1 MASSNPNSI
10 LQETEFSVKNLED
23 RSEFKILTAILGLK
37 FPFELKDDQLKAV
50 NAWLNNNFKG
60 SIIYSTGT
68 GKTEIAFECARRLAE
83 IRFGKEGTSPAKTG
97 GWSKLTKEFRILFLV
112 PRIVLIEQN
121 VNRLISYGLQRE
133 SIGTFFGEEK
143 DIREFTIGTYQSII
157 NNMQLLKE
165 SDMLILD
172 EIHLLSETAKEFSK
186 IFEIL
191 KDDPAKAVL
200 GLTATIDENDPRYN
214 TIIRVLPPVKKYMI
228 KDAVTDGRLAK
239 PQVVPVPVS
248 FTESE
253 KKIYIETSNKI
264 SVLSR
269 KLGAYDP
276 KKISILLFKGG
287 YNANLAKLWF
297 ANVRKRK
304 ELLSSASNKVLSA
317 ANIVR
322 KHTSEPIMIFSETID
337 SILKLEKILESFGIP
352 SRSIHNKIPIAQRKK
367 ILEEWGKEYFPLLS
381 VHTLEIGYDI
391 PDVRIAVILS
401 NSSNFNQIAQRIGR
415 VIRKTVRKNYALIY
429 VIYIRDSKDSSTL
442 RMVKSTVAFSD
453 RDSQMKLTSFKS

>member
-1 MASSNPNSI
+1 M
-10 LQETEFSVKNLED
+10 
-23 RSEFKILTAILGLK
+23 LTAILNLK
-37 FPFELKDDQLKAV
+37 FPFELKDDQIKAV
-50 NAWLNNNFKG
+50 NAWLSNNFKG

-83 IRFGKEGTSPAKTG
+83 IRLAKDAASPAKPG
-97 GWSKLTKEFRILFLV
+97 GWGNPNEEFRILYLV

-121 VNRLISYGLQRE
+121 VNRLVGYGLPSE
-133 SIGTFFGEEK
+133 SVGTFFGEKK
-143 DIREFTIGTYQSII
+143 DIREITIGTYQSII
-157 NNMQLLKE
+157 NHLQLLKD

-172 EIHLLSETAKEFSK
+172 EIHLLSESAKEFSK
-186 IFEIL
+186 IFDTL
-191 KDDPAKAVL
+191 NNDPTKAVL
-200 GLTATIDENDPRYN
+200 GLTATINENDPRYN
-214 TIIRVLPPVKKYMI
+214 TIIKALPPVKKYLI

-239 PQVVPVPVS
+239 PQIVSVPVS

-253 KKIYIETSNKI
+253 KKIYIETTNKI
-264 SVLSR
+264 SLLSR

-304 ELLSSASNKVLSA
+304 ELLSSASNKMLSA

-322 KHTSEPIMIFSETID
+322 KHPSEPIMIFSETID
-337 SILKLEKILESFGIP
+337 SILKIEKTLESYGIP

-391 PDVRIAVILS
+391 PDVRIAIIIS

-415 VIRKTVRKNYALIY
+415 VIRKTIRKNYALIY
-429 VIYIRDSKDSSTL
+429 VIYVRDSKDSSTL
-442 RMVKSTVAFSD
+442 RMVKSTVDFSD

>member
-1 MASSNPNSI
+1 M
-10 LQETEFSVKNLED
+10 
-23 RSEFKILTAILGLK
+23 LTAILNLK
-37 FPFELKDDQLKAV
+37 FPFELKDDQIEAV
-50 NAWLNNNFKG
+50 TAWLGNNFKG

-83 IRFGKEGTSPAKTG
+83 IRLAKDAASPAKPA
-97 GWSKLTKEFRILFLV
+97 GWSNPNEEFRILFLV

-121 VNRLISYGLQRE
+121 VKRLVAYGLPTE
-133 SIGTFFGEEK
+133 SVGTFFGEKK
-143 DIREFTIGTYQSII
+143 DIREITIGTYQSII
-157 NNMQLLKE
+157 NHLHLLKD

-172 EIHLLSETAKEFSK
+172 EIHLLSESAKEFNK
-186 IFEIL
+186 IFETL
-191 KDDPAKAVL
+191 KNDPTIAVL
-200 GLTATIDENDPRYN
+200 GLTATINENDPRYN
-214 TIIRVLPPVKKYMI
+214 TIIKALPPVKKYMI

-239 PQVVPVPVS
+239 PQIVSVPVS

-253 KKIYIETSNKI
+253 KKIYVETSNKI
-264 SVLSR
+264 SFLSR

-304 ELLSSASNKVLSA
+304 ELLSSASNKMLSA

-322 KHTSEPIMIFSETID
+322 KHPSEPIMIFSETID
-337 SILKLEKILESFGIP
+337 SILKIEKTLESLGIP

-391 PDVRIAVILS
+391 PDVRIAIIIS

-415 VIRKTVRKNYALIY
+415 VIRKTIRKNYALIY
-429 VIYIRDSKDSSTL
+429 VIYVRDSKDSSTL
-442 RMVKSTVAFSD
+442 KMVKSTVAFSN
-453 RDSQMKLTSFKS
+453 RDSQLKLTSFES